1 MPAVGDHVCSAAP
14 GLFVAQDAG
23 EFGPA
28 GIGDG
33 SGQAVVWAKQSLSVS
48 VAGSGDVSYYGEP
61 QLTKSVMGSGSV
73 KRLAGA
79 PN

>member
-1 MPAVGDHVCSAAP
+1 M
-14 GLFVAQDAG
+14 
-23 EFGPA
+23 
-28 GIGDG
+28 
-33 SGQAVVWAKQSLSVS
+33 AKQSLSVS